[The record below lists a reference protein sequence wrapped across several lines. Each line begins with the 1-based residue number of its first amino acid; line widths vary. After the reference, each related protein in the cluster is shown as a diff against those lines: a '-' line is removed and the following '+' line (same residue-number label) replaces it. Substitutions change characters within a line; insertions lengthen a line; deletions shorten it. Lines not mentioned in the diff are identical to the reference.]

1 MTPAELSRTVRHA
14 VCRAVED
21 GALRVDAP
29 RDVKVERPRPGGRG
43 DYATGIALRLARQ
56 AGRPAVE
63 VAAELGHRI
72 AAAPGIAAV
81 DITGPGFLN
90 ITLEPDTQQRL
101 VRDVLERGEKY
112 GWTDLTGVEE
122 ITYRADVRAA
132 VIADTLRR
140 IRLSQGTPSRTL
152 CEGAADPGWA
162 GLGVRIEAEH
172 AHGRPRTDVAPVPAA
187 DDAATLLRRLG
198 VDATRWGLLAAAA
211 HDRPLTDPPAA
222 HEPAVN
228 EPTAHRP
235 PTGPSPTGP
244 SPAGPSPAGPSAA
257 PAPARPADRTSATTH
272 PRATAPTPHPLLLQH
287 ERNPLFRVRYAH
299 ARARALSRNAAQL
312 GFAGSP
318 DEHVDAPAL
327 TAAVGGHPAVLADV
341 ARLGA
346 PDRLARHLE
355 VTADALLSFQ
365 SSTQH
370 SVLPVGD
377 EKPSAAH
384 RSRLALAE
392 AAGTVLAGGL
402 SLLGISAPDHL

>member
-90 ITLEPDTQQRL
+90 ITLEPDTQQGL

-112 GWTDLTGVEE
+112 GWTDLTGAVEE

-211 HDRPLTDPPAA
+211 HDRPLTDHPTAHESTA
-222 HEPAVN
+222 HEP
-228 EPTAHRP
+228 PTHRP
-235 PTGPSPTGP
+235 PTGPSPADA
-244 SPAGPSPAGPSAA
+244 SPTGPSAA
-257 PAPARPADRTSATTH
+257 PTPARPADRRSATTH
-272 PRATAPTPHPLLLQH
+272 PRATAHTPHPLLLHH

-327 TAAVGGHPAVLADV
+327 TAAVGGHPAVLADA

-365 SSTQH
+365 SSAQH